1 LKSTDRKIAVPSVPP
16 IDRKNVTELVA
27 TPISRGETA
36 FCTAVI
42 IGCMLRPRPRPI
54 RTMIPITRHS
64 GVSAPIS
71 ANRPSA
77 STISEL
83 PMIGKIR

>member
-1 LKSTDRKIAVPSVPP
+1 MPSVPP
-16 IDRKNVTELVA
+16 IERKNVTELVA

-42 IGCMLRPRPRPI
+42 IGCMLPPRPRPI
-54 RTMIPITRHS
+54 STMISMVCQS
-64 GVSAPIS
+64 GVSAPIR

-77 STISEL
+77 AAIRVL